1 MALIFSAS
9 GDQMSGQR
17 TSRFIGPLLRWFK
30 PDISPEAISR
40 VQGVVRKT
48 AHVVEYAI
56 LSMLLWRALRKPQKG
71 QWGLWNRRAAL
82 GAFALAVLY
91 AITDEL
97 HQSFV
102 PSRQGQITDVLIDSF
117 GAALGLLTVWLFGRW
132 RKFW

>member
-71 QWGLWNRRAAL
+71 QWGLWNRGAAL
-82 GAFALAVLY
+82 GAIALAVLY